1 MSDKLL
7 EIKKNERIKKF
18 TEKRKIIENE
28 EREESDT
35 IPQNIMV
42 LLKAE

>member
-7 EIKKNERIKKF
+7 EFKKTETLKKF
-18 TEKRKIIENE
+18 SEKRKIIENE